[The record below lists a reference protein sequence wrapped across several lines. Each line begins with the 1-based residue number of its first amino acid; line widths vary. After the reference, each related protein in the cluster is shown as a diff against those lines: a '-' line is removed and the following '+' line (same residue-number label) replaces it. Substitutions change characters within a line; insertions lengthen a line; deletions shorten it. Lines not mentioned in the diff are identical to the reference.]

1 MPFDAGTS
9 MGDHRPMNR
18 IRKICL
24 IVILA
29 AVAPS
34 ILGCGEKP
42 TPTTGPDAPKP
53 PGVPPGGP

>member
-1 MPFDAGTS
+1 
-9 MGDHRPMNR
+9 MNR